1 MTNTLAGRGGVRLRT
16 TRPTILFIG
25 IVIVLIATMI
35 GGLMTM
41 RQRRLDPSLPV
52 VPQPELL
59 LVVLA

>member
-1 MTNTLAGRGGVRLRT
+1 MRLRT